1 MIVTGGSNI
10 GVAFDN
16 NYRFFGRTAWQW
28 QPTLTV
34 HDPSPP
40 ITLEDA
46 AVAGGVFIPLIGR
59 GPGMSLA
66 SAGGGLVA

>member
-1 MIVTGGSNI
+1 MIVLSRSNG

-34 HDPSPP
+34 HDPNPP

-46 AVAGGVFIPLIGR
+46 AVAAEGWAHLLSATRNRLIYVPR
-59 GPGMSLA
+59 
-66 SAGGGLVA
+66 